1 MMNTYCI
8 ECSEPFNAEE
18 LKDGMCED
26 CRADFDAL
34 DLEDRFERAF
44 KYGDKKWRGM
54 YGES

>member
-1 MMNTYCI
+1 MMNTYCV

-34 DLEDRFERAF
+34 DLEDRLERAF
-44 KYGDKKWRGM
+44 KYGDKKLPIKHA
-54 YGES
+54 